1 MELLD
6 NNWEYY
12 VNYNNLYKQDIQLN
26 KLDRSKV
33 LELANYDL
41 TELFEIYDQI
51 NINSKLF
58 RNLNFQQLKS
68 KIINRLK
75 ELKINYEIKNFG
87 DQLVFH
93 LKTSNITIIIKRYYE
108 SIDKYVEEV
117 DIEPDYKST
126 ISLQFIKW
134 NKNHQ
139 YSSDHI
145 LFTEDRTEISF
156 VAKDKYRGDLFTY
169 FEIPADP
176 KERYMEQNYWKFN
189 TQPPKIQI
197 GMKHSNFN

>member
-134 NKNHQ
+134 NKNDQ

-189 TQPPKIQI
+189 TKPPKN
-197 GMKHSNFN
+197 SNWHETFKF

>member
-93 LKTSNITIIIKRYYE
+93 LKTSNISIIIKRYYE

-134 NKNHQ
+134 NKNDQ

-189 TQPPKIQI
+189 TKPPKN
-197 GMKHSNFN
+197 SNWHETFKF

>member
-6 NNWEYY
+6 NNWEYS
-12 VNYNNLYKQDIQLN
+12 VNINCLYNKHIQLD
-26 KLDRSKV
+26 KLDKSKV
-33 LELANYDL
+33 FKLAKFDL
-41 TELFEIYDQI
+41 TKLFEIYDQI

-117 DIEPDYKST
+117 DIESDYKST

-134 NKNHQ
+134 NKNDL

-189 TQPPKIQI
+189 TKPPKN
-197 GMKHSNFN
+197 SNWHETFKF

>member
-93 LKTSNITIIIKRYYE
+93 LKTSNISIIIKRYYE

-134 NKNHQ
+134 NKNDQ

-176 KERYMEQNYWKFN
+176 KERFLDQNWWKFN
-189 TQPPKIQI
+189 TEPPKN
-197 GMKHSNFN
+197 SNWHETFKF

>member
-87 DQLVFH
+87 EQLVFH
-93 LKTSNITIIIKRYYE
+93 LKTSNISIIIKRYYE

-134 NKNHQ
+134 NKNDQ

-156 VAKDKYRGDLFTY
+156 VVKDKYRGDLFTY
-169 FEIPADP
+169 FEIPADS
-176 KERYMEQNYWKFN
+176 KERQMEQNYWKFN
-189 TQPPKIQI
+189 TKPPKN
-197 GMKHSNFN
+197 SNWHETFKF